1 MLKRS
6 TIQLGDRVKCKST
19 EKAEIAGGLALIG
32 GLVAGFAGL
41 VAALVSFFTLNL
53 LGGSVCL
60 AAAGISFGLVANA
73 IWRN

>member
-1 MLKRS
+1 MSKA
-6 TIQLGDRVKCKST
+6 T
-19 EKAEIAGGLALIG
+19 EKAEMAGGLALIG

-53 LGGSVCL
+53 LGAGVCL

>member
-1 MLKRS
+1 MSKA
-6 TIQLGDRVKCKST
+6 T

-32 GLVAGFAGL
+32 GLVTGFAGL
-41 VAALVSFFTLNL
+41 VAALVSFFTLNP

-60 AAAGISFGLVANA
+60 VAAGLSFGRVANA

>member
-1 MLKRS
+1 
-6 TIQLGDRVKCKST
+6 
-19 EKAEIAGGLALIG
+19 LALVG

-41 VAALVSFFTLNL
+41 IAALVSSFTLNL
-53 LGGSVCL
+53 LGVGVCL

>member
-1 MLKRS
+1 MSK
-6 TIQLGDRVKCKST
+6 VT
-19 EKAEIAGGLALIG
+19 EKAEMAGGLALIG

-41 VAALVSFFTLNL
+41 VAALVSLLTLNL
-53 LGGSVCL
+53 LGVGVCL

>member
-1 MLKRS
+1 MTK
-6 TIQLGDRVKCKST
+6 VT

-41 VAALVSFFTLNL
+41 IAALVSSFTFNV
-53 LGGSVCL
+53 LGVGVCL

>member
-1 MLKRS
+1 MNK
-6 TIQLGDRVKCKST
+6 VT

-32 GLVAGFAGL
+32 GLIAGFAAL

-53 LGGSVCL
+53 LGGGICL

>member
-1 MLKRS
+1 MSKA
-6 TIQLGDRVKCKST
+6 T
-19 EKAEIAGGLALIG
+19 EKAEMAGGLALIG

-41 VAALVSFFTLNL
+41 VAALVSLFTLNL
-53 LGGSVCL
+53 LGVGVCL

>member
-1 MLKRS
+1 MSKA
-6 TIQLGDRVKCKST
+6 T

-32 GLVAGFAGL
+32 GLVTGFAGL
-41 VAALVSFFTLNL
+41 VAALVAFFTLNL

-60 AAAGISFGLVANA
+60 VAAGISFGLVANA

>member
-1 MLKRS
+1 MSKA
-6 TIQLGDRVKCKST
+6 T
-19 EKAEIAGGLALIG
+19 EKVEIAGGFALIG

-41 VAALVSFFTLNL
+41 IAALVSFFSLNL
-53 LGGSVCL
+53 IGVGVCL